1 MEDCAKRCFR
11 YLNSQRLR
19 NYNIKSTLLYTIGE
33 LCDSRDVIEQPLS
46 ISCNRLAKQSLMDF
60 EDEISYTDA
69 EAICS
74 RKLDLAKAMI
84 DGLALAEDDDAQLLA
99 LRQRFD
105 D

>member
-1 MEDCAKRCFR
+1 MMIAVLFFII
-11 YLNSQRLR
+11 LGMSSLSNSPFFDLHP
-19 NYNIKSTLLYTIGE
+19 
-33 LCDSRDVIEQPLS
+33 VPLS

-60 EDEISYTDA
+60 EDEISYTDE